1 MRVKKPHTTLK
12 LRLTLLVA
20 VLVLL
25 AAGLVAVVS
34 LVVVERRM
42 IKVIGDQQYAMLSS
56 TAAAIDADLTAKRA
70 LLHLLAEQRASEA
83 PLDQAHMQAFLEAH
97 SSLRDEFFNV
107 VAFNPAGTLIASL
120 NDRRAIGTINVA
132 AREYFRATVDAH
144 EGIISRPF
152 KSALS
157 GKAVVLV
164 TQPIFDASGKL
175 LTILAGAIDL
185 DKPRQFGQFIAL
197 KPGTS
202 GYLFMLAGDGT
213 ILHHPDQRRLL
224 RRVSDDAGGAAPSTL
239 AALKGFEGG
248 TRGLIEAGGEPRSE
262 PRGES
267 RGEPRVD
274 ALITYKR
281 LRTTDWVIASVYPVD
296 EALAPL
302 IAMRKD
308 ALLASAAVAA
318 LAGLL
323 GSLMILRFLRP
334 LRALQRHI
342 ANITAG
348 SADISVF
355 DVQRKDE
362 FGQLSRAFFALSQ
375 QRAVAE
381 AHLLALARTDALT
394 GIGNRRLF
402 EEALE
407 AAMAR
412 AARSKK
418 MLALAYLDIDCF
430 KAINDTFGHGVG
442 DQVLTELAQRLVA
455 TVRAIDTVARLAGDE
470 FVIIFEGLANAGE
483 GAVLG
488 QKLVDA
494 MRPRFLCGEQ
504 ALDVT
509 ISAGIALD
517 ARGGALA
524 AAFLACA
531 DQALYAAKSAGR
543 NAHALVLIDGAPAPA
558 RQAC

>member
-1 MRVKKPHTTLK
+1 M
-12 LRLTLLVA
+12 RLTLLVA

-70 LLHLLAEQRASEA
+70 LLHLLAEQRATEA
-83 PLDQAHMQAFLEAH
+83 PRDQAPIQSFLEAH
-97 SSLRDEFFNV
+97 STLRDEFFNV
-107 VAFNPAGTLIASL
+107 VAFNPVGTLIASL
-120 NDRRAIGTINVA
+120 NDRRAIGTINIA

-164 TQPIFDASGKL
+164 TQPMFDASGKL
-175 LTILAGAIDL
+175 LAILAGAIDL

-224 RRVSDDAGGAAPSTL
+224 RRVTDDAGGAAPSTL
-239 AALKGFEGG
+239 AALKGFEGW
-248 TRGLIEAGGEPRSE
+248 TRGLIEPG
-262 PRGES
+262 
-267 RGEPRVD
+267 VD
-274 ALITYKR
+274 ALITTKR
-281 LRTTDWVIASVYPVD
+281 LRTVDWVIASVYPVD

-348 SADISVF
+348 SANISVF

-381 AHLLALARTDALT
+381 ANLLALARTDALT

-402 EEALE
+402 EEALG
-407 AAMAR
+407 AAIAR
-412 AARSKK
+412 AARSQQT
-418 MLALAYLDIDCF
+418 LALAYLDIDYF
-430 KAINDTFGHGVG
+430 KTINDTFGHGVG
-442 DQVLTELAQRLVA
+442 DLVLTELAQRLVGA
-455 TVRAIDTVARLAGDE
+455 VRAVDTVARLAGDE
-470 FVIIFEGLANAGE
+470 FVVIFEHSANAGE
-483 GAVLG
+483 GAALG

-494 MRPRFLCGEQ
+494 TRPRFLCGQQ

-509 ISAGIALD
+509 ISVGIALG
-517 ARGGALA
+517 AAGGADA
-524 AAFLACA
+524 SAFLDSA
-531 DQALYAAKSAGR
+531 DAALYAAKSAGR
-543 NAHALVLIDGAPAPA
+543 NGYALRRVEAPASVPA
-558 RQAC
+558 QQIATPGWANET